1 MFGPLRALRGPS
13 RWSLGPGSADHLVFV
28 AASVLVGLSLFFPR
42 PMNFAP
48 IGALGLFSGA
58 YAPGRRAWLYPL
70 GALTV
75 YVVALGGYH
84 WLVLS
89 SVYIGFAVPA
99 LVGSFWLR
107 GQVRA
112 GRVGASALATSVLF
126 FLISNMGSWI
136 AFGIARGQGLV
147 HHYILGI
154 PFFWNT
160 LAGDVF
166 FSTVLFGGYALMP
179 TRRRMMEPDHASS

>member
-1 MFGPLRALRGPS
+1 
-13 RWSLGPGSADHLVFV
+13 
-28 AASVLVGLSLFFPR
+28 
-42 PMNFAP
+42 MNFAP

-84 WLVLS
+84 WFVLS
-89 SVYIGFAVPA
+89 SVYLGFAAPA
-99 LVGSFWLR
+99 LIGSCWLR
-107 GQVRA
+107 GRVRA

-126 FLISNMGSWI
+126 FLISNLGSWI
-136 AFGIARGQGLV
+136 AFGIARGQSLV
-147 HHYILGI
+147 HHYVLGI

-160 LAGDVF
+160 LAGDAF
-166 FSTVLFGGYALMP
+166 FSVVLFGGYALVA
-179 TRRRMMEPDHASS
+179 TRGSIVRPDRVAS